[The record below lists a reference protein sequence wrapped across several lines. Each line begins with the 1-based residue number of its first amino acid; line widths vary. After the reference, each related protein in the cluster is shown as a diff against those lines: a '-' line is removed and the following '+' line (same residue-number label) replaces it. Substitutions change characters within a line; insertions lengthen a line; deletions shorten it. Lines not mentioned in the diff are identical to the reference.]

1 MFDPK
6 DPSMSPIMESQSFPN
21 SRASTLTPSNESI
34 SDTEK
39 ESGTSSAAASIQDF
53 KIWRIPLP
61 KTTAADSSLDST
73 SLNRGAKS
81 SDEVIPD
88 YPTGMKLGLIVL
100 ALCLSVFV
108 MALDNSI
115 IATAIPRITDEFN
128 SLNDVGWYGS
138 AYLLTTASFMLLF
151 GKLFTFFSIKWFYLL
166 AIAFFE
172 LGSLIC
178 GTAPSSIALVVGRA
192 IAGIGG
198 AGIYVGSLIILTYSV
213 PLEKRPIYTSFVSS
227 MWGISNVAGPLLGGL
242 FTDSLSWRWCF
253 LVNLPIGA
261 VTVLVILVF
270 FPDSVRKV
278 AKEGWRT
285 RLVQMDPIGNLLFMP
300 AIICL
305 LLALHWGGVTY
316 SWKSS
321 RIIALLFVFGAAMA
335 SFIYIQY
342 RNQDN
347 ATVPPRIFRK
357 RSVWSSAFYAFNLG
371 AAFLLSVYFLPI
383 WFQSVKGASAVNSG
397 VMNLPML
404 GGVVI
409 FSLVAGALVTL
420 WGYYTPWMILGSML
434 MAIGYGLIS
443 TFKPDTPAGLW
454 IGFQIIAGTGVGFG
468 MQQPLMAVQVVLD
481 AADVPTGTAIIIFS
495 QTIGGAIFVAIGQM
509 AFTNK
514 LVDSV
519 REYVPGIDP
528 ATVIASGVT
537 AVRENLT
544 PELLRGISYAYS
556 DALAQAFLV
565 SAVTASVTIL
575 GALIVEW
582 KSVKGRDVRAS
593 IA

>member
-1 MFDPK
+1 
-6 DPSMSPIMESQSFPN
+6 
-21 SRASTLTPSNESI
+21 
-34 SDTEK
+34 
-39 ESGTSSAAASIQDF
+39 
-53 KIWRIPLP
+53 
-61 KTTAADSSLDST
+61 
-73 SLNRGAKS
+73 
-81 SDEVIPD
+81 
-88 YPTGMKLGLIVL
+88 MKLGLIVL

-166 AIAFFE
+166 AIALFE

-178 GTAPSSIALVVGRA
+178 GTAPSSIALIVGRA

-213 PLEKRPIYTSFVSS
+213 PLEKRPIYTSF
-227 MWGISNVAGPLLGGL
+227 MRMISA
-242 FTDSLSWRWCF
+242 DKKK
-253 LVNLPIGA
+253 GA
-261 VTVLVILVF
+261 ITVLVILVF
-270 FPDSVRKV
+270 FPDPVRNV

-285 RLVQMDPIGNLLFMP
+285 RLIQMDPIGNLLFMP

-321 RIIALLFVFGAAMA
+321 RIIALLFIFGTAMA

-519 REYVPGIDP
+519 REYVPGVDP

-537 AVRENLT
+537 AAGL
-544 PELLRGISYAYS
+544 
-556 DALAQAFLV
+556 ALGGSFIQLQQ
-565 SAVTASVTIL
+565 IK
-575 GALIVEW
+575 IVP
-582 KSVKGRDVRAS
+582 
-593 IA
+593 

>member
-1 MFDPK
+1 
-6 DPSMSPIMESQSFPN
+6 
-21 SRASTLTPSNESI
+21 
-34 SDTEK
+34 
-39 ESGTSSAAASIQDF
+39 
-53 KIWRIPLP
+53 
-61 KTTAADSSLDST
+61 
-73 SLNRGAKS
+73 
-81 SDEVIPD
+81 
-88 YPTGMKLGLIVL
+88 
-100 ALCLSVFV
+100 

-166 AIAFFE
+166 AIALFE

-178 GTAPSSIALVVGRA
+178 GTAPSSIALIVGRA

-227 MWGISNVAGPLLGGL
+227 MWGISNVAGPLLGAYNQMQMI
-242 FTDSLSWRWCF
+242 FADKTK
-253 LVNLPIGA
+253 GA
-261 VTVLVILVF
+261 VTVLVILIF
-270 FPDSVRKV
+270 FPDPVRKV
-278 AKEGWRT
+278 TKEGWRT
-285 RLVQMDPIGNLLFMP
+285 RLIQMDPIGNLLFMP

-316 SWKSS
+316 SWNSS
-321 RIIALLFVFGAAMA
+321 RIIALLFIFGTAMT

-544 PELLRGISYAYS
+544 PELLHGIAYAYS

-565 SAVTASVTIL
+565 SAVTASVTIV
-575 GALIVEW
+575 GALFVEW
-582 KSVKGRDVRAS
+582 KSVKGKDVRAS

>member
-1 MFDPK
+1 
-6 DPSMSPIMESQSFPN
+6 
-21 SRASTLTPSNESI
+21 
-34 SDTEK
+34 
-39 ESGTSSAAASIQDF
+39 
-53 KIWRIPLP
+53 
-61 KTTAADSSLDST
+61 
-73 SLNRGAKS
+73 
-81 SDEVIPD
+81 
-88 YPTGMKLGLIVL
+88 MKLGLIVL

-166 AIAFFE
+166 AIALFE

-178 GTAPSSIALVVGRA
+178 GTAPSSIALIVGRA
-192 IAGIGG
+192 IAGVGG

-213 PLEKRPIYTSFVSS
+213 PLEKRPIYTSF
-227 MWGISNVAGPLLGGL
+227 MRMISA
-242 FTDSLSWRWCF
+242 DKKK
-253 LVNLPIGA
+253 GA
-261 VTVLVILVF
+261 ITVLVILVF
-270 FPDSVRKV
+270 FPDPVRNV

-285 RLVQMDPIGNLLFMP
+285 RLIQMDPIGNLLFMP

-321 RIIALLFVFGAAMA
+321 RIIALLFIFGTAMA

-434 MAIGYGLIS
+434 MATGYGLIS
-443 TFKPDTPAGLW
+443 TFKPDTPEGLW

-519 REYVPGIDP
+519 REYVPGVDP

-537 AVRENLT
+537 A
-544 PELLRGISYAYS
+544 
-556 DALAQAFLV
+556 
-565 SAVTASVTIL
+565 
-575 GALIVEW
+575 
-582 KSVKGRDVRAS
+582 
-593 IA
+593 

>member
-1 MFDPK
+1 
-6 DPSMSPIMESQSFPN
+6 MESQSFPS
-21 SRASTLTPSNESI
+21 SRASTLAPSNGSI
-34 SDTEK
+34 SDMEK
-39 ESGTSSAAASIQDF
+39 ESGTSSAAASIQDL
-53 KIWRIPLP
+53 KIERIPLP
-61 KTTAADSSLDST
+61 KTTAADSPLDST
-73 SLNRGAKS
+73 FLNRRTKS

-166 AIAFFE
+166 AIALFE
-172 LGSLIC
+172 LGSLVC
-178 GTAPSSIALVVGRA
+178 GTAPSSIALIVGRA

-261 VTVLVILVF
+261 VTVLVILIF
-270 FPDSVRKV
+270 FPDPVRKV

-285 RLVQMDPIGNLLFMP
+285 RLIQMDPIGNLLFMP

-321 RIIALLFVFGAAMA
+321 RIIALLFIFGTAMT

-443 TFKPDTPAGLW
+443 TFKPHTPAGLW

-519 REYVPGIDP
+519 RENVPDIDP

-544 PELLRGISYAYS
+544 PELLRGIAYAYS

-565 SAVTASVTIL
+565 SAVTASVTIV
-575 GALIVEW
+575 GALFVEW
-582 KSVKGRDVRAS
+582 KSVKGKDVRAS

>member
-1 MFDPK
+1 
-6 DPSMSPIMESQSFPN
+6 
-21 SRASTLTPSNESI
+21 
-34 SDTEK
+34 
-39 ESGTSSAAASIQDF
+39 
-53 KIWRIPLP
+53 
-61 KTTAADSSLDST
+61 
-73 SLNRGAKS
+73 
-81 SDEVIPD
+81 
-88 YPTGMKLGLIVL
+88 MKLGLIVL

-166 AIAFFE
+166 AIALFE

-178 GTAPSSIALVVGRA
+178 GTAPSSIALIVGRA

-213 PLEKRPIYTSFVSS
+213 PLEKRPIYTSF
-227 MWGISNVAGPLLGGL
+227 MQMIFADK
-242 FTDSLSWRWCF
+242 TK
-253 LVNLPIGA
+253 GA
-261 VTVLVILVF
+261 VTVLVILIF
-270 FPDSVRKV
+270 FPDPVRKV
-278 AKEGWRT
+278 TKEGWRT
-285 RLVQMDPIGNLLFMP
+285 RLIQMDPIGNLLFMP

-316 SWKSS
+316 SWNSS
-321 RIIALLFVFGAAMA
+321 RIIALLFIFGTAMT

-544 PELLRGISYAYS
+544 PELLHGIAYAYS

-565 SAVTASVTIL
+565 SAVTASVTIV
-575 GALIVEW
+575 GALFVEW
-582 KSVKGRDVRAS
+582 KSVKGKDVRAS

>member
-1 MFDPK
+1 
-6 DPSMSPIMESQSFPN
+6 
-21 SRASTLTPSNESI
+21 
-34 SDTEK
+34 
-39 ESGTSSAAASIQDF
+39 
-53 KIWRIPLP
+53 
-61 KTTAADSSLDST
+61 
-73 SLNRGAKS
+73 
-81 SDEVIPD
+81 
-88 YPTGMKLGLIVL
+88 MKLGLIVL

-166 AIAFFE
+166 AIALFE

-178 GTAPSSIALVVGRA
+178 GTAPSSIALIVGRA
-192 IAGIGG
+192 IAGVGG

-213 PLEKRPIYTSFVSS
+213 PLEKRPIYTSF
-227 MWGISNVAGPLLGGL
+227 MRMISA
-242 FTDSLSWRWCF
+242 DKKK
-253 LVNLPIGA
+253 GA
-261 VTVLVILVF
+261 ITVLVILVF
-270 FPDSVRKV
+270 FPDPVRNV

-285 RLVQMDPIGNLLFMP
+285 RLIQMDPIGNLLFMP

-321 RIIALLFVFGAAMA
+321 RIIALLFIFGTAMA

-434 MAIGYGLIS
+434 MATGYGLIS
-443 TFKPDTPAGLW
+443 TFKPDTPEGLW

-519 REYVPGIDP
+519 REYVPGVDP

-537 AVRENLT
+537 AAGL
-544 PELLRGISYAYS
+544 
-556 DALAQAFLV
+556 ALGGSFIQLQQ
-565 SAVTASVTIL
+565 IK
-575 GALIVEW
+575 IVP
-582 KSVKGRDVRAS
+582 
-593 IA
+593 